1 MFSRISFSFGILF
14 CFLLAANSQ
23 CGPSTKSK
31 QATANKDTAAKSNS
45 DSAKNAPSFKSKP
58 DIPIHGLNAIAPPR
72 PPPDSAVPK
81 AVEVRDVE
89 LAVQPVLEINKI
101 ILSTLSE
108 FPKGGGYSVSRKA
121 LNALAQAISYDPKV
135 DQFLVTPNKCI
146 PSFCSGATYLVLL
159 KTLQTLSEERKL
171 ALTPEAWKAYSETGN
186 SDGDGLW
193 GRWNANG
200 PGTAKLFHDLQA
212 GMSFSSLDRALP
224 GDFMK
229 IWWNMEI
236 GAKESGHSVIYL
248 GCSTENGE
256 EMIRFWSSNIPN
268 GFGEKK
274 IPRTK
279 AKRLLFSRLTRPENL
294 AKSAKLPRHDKF
306 LASML
311 NRSYLWEDIV
321 AECGVID
328 SRQQIDL
335 KEIVAPKA
343 VQVEEK

>member
-1 MFSRISFSFGILF
+1 MISRISFSHGILF

-31 QATANKDTAAKSNS
+31 QATANKGTPANSKS
-45 DSAKNAPSFKSKP
+45 DSANDAPSFKSEPDTLKP
-58 DIPIHGLNAIAPPR
+58 GLNAIAPPLL
-72 PPPDSAVPK
+72 PPDSAVPK

-89 LAVQPVLEINKI
+89 LAAQPVPEINSI

-108 FPKGGGYSVSRKA
+108 FPKAGGYSVSRKA

-135 DQFLVTPNKCI
+135 DQFLVTPKKCI

-171 ALTPEAWKAYSETGN
+171 ALTPEAWKGYSETAK

-212 GMSFSSLDRALP
+212 GMNFSSLDRALP

-248 GCSTENGE
+248 GCSIENGE
-256 EMIRFWSSNIPN
+256 EMIHFWSSNIPH

-279 AKRLLFSRLTRPENL
+279 AKRVLFSRLTHPENL
-294 AKSAKLPRHDKF
+294 AKTAKLPRHDKF

-311 NRSYLWEDIV
+311 NRSYLWEEIV
-321 AECGVID
+321 KECGVID
-328 SRQQIDL
+328 GRQQIDL

-343 VQVEEK
+343 VSVEEQ